1 MMEPISLALGSRQDI
16 SITELLKLAKEADDL
31 GYTGCFVGESWGMDA
46 FTTLSAIASYTK
58 NIRVATGIV
67 PIFSRTPSLLAQS
80 IASLDI
86 ISHGRAILGLGTSG
100 RRVVEDWHGMKYE
113 RPIERSREYLE
124 IIRIAL
130 NNSPVNYNGN
140 FFQMNRFKLGISPVQ
155 EYIPLYLASIG
166 PSNLKLTGQ
175 LADGWLPIWTD
186 LQKLPDLIALISDSA
201 TSAGRNITD
210 ITIAPQIMCCVTNTT
225 EELYKAQND
234 VREHI
239 SYYIGGMGEYYHALF
254 CRFGYQLEA
263 NAIKNAWMAGN
274 RKMAANLVTNQML
287 DNITV
292 IGDPQICRSK
302 IERFRQM
309 GADMP
314 VIAFHHRATPNSIMN
329 TIRALAPVGTK

>member
-1 MMEPISLALGSRQDI
+1 MESISLALGSRQDI
-16 SITELLKLAKEADDL
+16 SIKDLLKLAKEADDL

-46 FTTLSAIASYTK
+46 FTTLSAIASCTK
-58 NIRVATGIV
+58 NICVGTGIV

-86 ISHGRAILGLGTSG
+86 ISGGRAILGLGTSG
-100 RRVVEDWHGMKYE
+100 RRVIENWHGIKYE
-113 RPIERSREYLE
+113 RPIERSKEYLE

-130 NNSPVNYNGN
+130 NNSLVNYNGN
-140 FFQMNRFKLGISPVQ
+140 FFQTKRFKLAISPVQ
-155 EYIPLYLASIG
+155 KNIPLYLASIG

-186 LQKLPDLIALISDSA
+186 LEKLPDLIGQISDSA
-201 TSAGRNITD
+201 KSAGRNISD
-210 ITIAPQIMCCVTNTT
+210 ITISPQIMCCVTNTT
-225 EELYKAQND
+225 KELYKAQND

-239 SYYIGGMGEYYHALF
+239 SYYIGGMGEYYHDLF

-263 NAIKNAWMAGN
+263 NSIKNAWMNGN
-274 RKMAANLVTNQML
+274 RKMAASLVTSQML

-292 IGDPQICRSK
+292 IGDPESCRSK

-314 VIAFHHRATPNSIMN
+314 VIAFHHRATPDSIMN
-329 TIRALAPVGTK
+329 TIRALAPVDTN

>member
-1 MMEPISLALGSRQDI
+1 
-16 SITELLKLAKEADDL
+16 
-31 GYTGCFVGESWGMDA
+31 MDA

-86 ISHGRAILGLGTSG
+86 ISGGRAILGLGTSG
-100 RRVVEDWHGMKYE
+100 RRVIENWHGMKYE
-113 RPIERSREYLE
+113 RPIERSKEYLE

-130 NNSPVNYNGN
+130 NNSPVNYDGN
-140 FFQMNRFKLGISPVQ
+140 FFQTKRFKLAISPVQ
-155 EYIPLYLASIG
+155 KSIPLYLASIG

-186 LQKLPDLIALISDSA
+186 LEQLPDLIGQISDSA
-201 TSAGRNITD
+201 KSAGRNISD
-210 ITIAPQIMCCVTNTT
+210 ITISPQIMCCVTNTT
-225 EELYKAQND
+225 KELSKAQND
-234 VREHI
+234 VREHM
-239 SYYIGGMGEYYHALF
+239 SYYIGGMGEYYHDLF

-263 NAIKNAWMAGN
+263 NSIKNAWMSGN
-274 RKMAANLVTNQML
+274 RKMAASLVTNQML

-292 IGDPQICRSK
+292 IGDPESCRSK

-314 VIAFHHRATPNSIMN
+314 VIAFHHRATPDSIMN
-329 TIRALAPVGTK
+329 TIRALAPVDTN